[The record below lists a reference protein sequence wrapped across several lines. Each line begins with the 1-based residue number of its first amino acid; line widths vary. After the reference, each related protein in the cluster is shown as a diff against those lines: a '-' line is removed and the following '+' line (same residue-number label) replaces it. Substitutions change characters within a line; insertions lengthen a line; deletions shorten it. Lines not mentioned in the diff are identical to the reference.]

1 MLQFIFISLIVVL
14 IGYAISCIVYIGKSI
29 KKTGKWNWE
38 ETIWF
43 VLACI
48 VALICTNFY
57 KICDFYGI

>member
-1 MLQFIFISLIVVL
+1 MLQFIFIGLIVVL
-14 IGYAISCIVYIGKSI
+14 IGYAISCIVYIGKGI

-43 VLACI
+43 FFSCLLMFVCAD
-48 VALICTNFY
+48 FY